1 MAKIVAFTVP
11 SLEDGDKAIAELAA
25 VDEVEDAA
33 LVYYKNDKGR
43 VKIRQ
48 TSDVTAGEGA
58 VRGALLGT
66 AVGIFAGPVV
76 GLAAAG
82 AAGGGLLS
90 ALGDHG
96 VDNKLMKLA
105 GDELEAGHGAVFV
118 MAEDAKADEI
128 ATKIR
133 RLSNLKQYEG
143 EIQVGDFSAELR
155 RWSKSTSSS
164 RPQPEPGAKRTA
176 AGGRAPVRPFR
187 RPHDTLP
194 NGPVPG

>member
-48 TSDVTAGEGA
+48 TSDVTAGKGA

-76 GLAAAG
+76 GLAARERPE
-82 AAGGGLLS
+82 AA
-90 ALGDHG
+90 
-96 VDNKLMKLA
+96 
-105 GDELEAGHGAVFV
+105 
-118 MAEDAKADEI
+118 
-128 ATKIR
+128 
-133 RLSNLKQYEG
+133 
-143 EIQVGDFSAELR
+143 
-155 RWSKSTSSS
+155 
-164 RPQPEPGAKRTA
+164 
-176 AGGRAPVRPFR
+176 
-187 RPHDTLP
+187 
-194 NGPVPG
+194 

>member
-33 LVYYKNDKGR
+33 LVYKNDKGR

-48 TSDVTAGEGA
+48 TSDVTAGKGA

-82 AAGGGLLS
+82 AAGGGLMS

-128 ATKIR
+128 AAKIR

-143 EIQVGDFSAELR
+143 EIQVGDFSADAQTLVKEHIKL
-155 RWSKSTSSS
+155 
-164 RPQPEPGAKRTA
+164 QA
-176 AGGRAPVRPFR
+176 AA
-187 RPHDTLP
+187 
-194 NGPVPG
+194 